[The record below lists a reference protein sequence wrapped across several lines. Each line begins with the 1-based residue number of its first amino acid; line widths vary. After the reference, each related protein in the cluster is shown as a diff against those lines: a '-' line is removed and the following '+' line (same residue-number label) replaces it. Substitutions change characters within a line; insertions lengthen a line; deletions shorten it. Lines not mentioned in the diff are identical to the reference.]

1 MPEIA
6 VLGIMSEMNLQLVT
20 TQVLSPM
27 LMNGH
32 VVYSTNV
39 MPQKTQLEDL
49 KVLHRVAYNRP
60 GSGIEIK
67 KNLRKFNGFSY
78 TKDDKKYQS
87 KVMTVER

>member
-1 MPEIA
+1 MQA
-6 VLGIMSEMNLQLVT
+6 LLLVMFDHKWARLFT
-20 TQVLSPM
+20 LLHFT
-27 LMNGH
+27 
-32 VVYSTNV
+32 
-39 MPQKTQLEDL
+39 PQKMQLDEL

-60 GSGIEIK
+60 GSGNEIK

>member
-1 MPEIA
+1 M
-6 VLGIMSEMNLQLVT
+6 QLD
-20 TQVLSPM
+20 
-27 LMNGH
+27 
-32 VVYSTNV
+32 
-39 MPQKTQLEDL
+39 EL

-60 GSGIEIK
+60 GSGSEIK